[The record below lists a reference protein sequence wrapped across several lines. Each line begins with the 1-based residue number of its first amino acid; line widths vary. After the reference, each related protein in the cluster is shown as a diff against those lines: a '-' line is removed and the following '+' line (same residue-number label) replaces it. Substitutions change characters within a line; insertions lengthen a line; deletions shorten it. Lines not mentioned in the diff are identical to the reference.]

1 MNIVVGMASEDE
13 LRTRIEELEKKKS
26 ELIERIKQLNR
37 RIRYKKYEQK
47 ALEPFLEQTKDV
59 KIAPFHKMK
68 RALEFKISTA
78 AYTPKMEKELI
89 KQLREVDKKLDEVR
103 EVERARRK
111 IKYVEQDI
119 TEGESEIAKIEVD
132 LKVIRDDLKKLYD
145 EMKSIRMTSRKQV
158 MAAAR
163 AEEDMVALGD
173 LATIEKESNLFS
185 VFILRLQPC
194 LSSSG
199 RRRGSLGGRCTAGR

>member
-1 MNIVVGMASEDE
+1 MASEDE

-47 ALEPFLEQTKDV
+47 ALEPFLEKTKDV
-59 KIAPFHKMK
+59 KVAPFHKQK

-89 KQLREVDKKLDEVR
+89 KQLREVDKSLDEVR

-119 TEGESEIAKIEVD
+119 TEGESEIVKIEVD

-145 EMKSIRMTSRKQV
+145 
-158 MAAAR
+158 
-163 AEEDMVALGD
+163 
-173 LATIEKESNLFS
+173 
-185 VFILRLQPC
+185 
-194 LSSSG
+194 
-199 RRRGSLGGRCTAGR
+199 

>member
-1 MNIVVGMASEDE
+1 MIIVMGMASEDE
-13 LRTRIEELEKKKS
+13 LRTKIEELEKKKS

-47 ALEPFLEQTKDV
+47 ALGPFLEQTKDV
-59 KIAPFHKMK
+59 KIAPYHKQK
-68 RALEFKISTA
+68 RALEFRISTA

-89 KQLREVDKKLDEVR
+89 KELREVDKKLGEVR

-119 TEGESEIAKIEVD
+119 TEGEAEIVKIEVE
-132 LKVIRDDLKKLYD
+132 LKAIREDLKKLYD
-145 EMKSIRMTSRKQV
+145 EMKSIRATSRKQ
-158 MAAAR
+158 MAAQER

-173 LATIEKESNLFS
+173 LATIEK
-185 VFILRLQPC
+185 
-194 LSSSG
+194 G
-199 RRRGSLGGRCTAGR
+199 

>member
-1 MNIVVGMASEDE
+1 MADE
-13 LRTRIEELEKKKS
+13 ETLKTRIDELEKKKG

-59 KIAPFHKMK
+59 QIAPLRKQK
-68 RALEFKISTA
+68 RALDFRISTA

-89 KQLREVDKKLDEVR
+89 KQLKKVDEELDKVK

-119 TEGESEIAKIEVD
+119 TDGETEIVKIETE
-132 LKVIRDDLKKLYD
+132 LKVIRDELKKLYD
-145 EMKSIRMTSRKQV
+145 EMKTFRVAARKQAQ
-158 MAAAR
+158 AAAR
-163 AEEDMVALGD
+163 AEDELVALGD
-173 LATIEKESNLFS
+173 LAILEKE
-185 VFILRLQPC
+185 
-194 LSSSG
+194 G
-199 RRRGSLGGRCTAGR
+199 E